1 MDVLDF
7 DPSPSQGRCYFFIRQ
22 VVRRGCLHGRHL
34 FLFVVPIKRLP

>member
-22 VVRRGCLHGRHL
+22 VVRRGCLLLVMGDICFCSL
-34 FLFVVPIKRLP
+34 YPL